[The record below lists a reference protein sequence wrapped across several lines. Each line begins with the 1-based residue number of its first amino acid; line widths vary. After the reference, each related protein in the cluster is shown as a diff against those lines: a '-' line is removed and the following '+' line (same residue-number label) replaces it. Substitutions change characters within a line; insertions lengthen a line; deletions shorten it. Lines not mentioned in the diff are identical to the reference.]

1 MRDFTRPRGRLRSL
15 PLPARVVYSVFLV
28 FTLAALGVTLWL
40 GADMVGP
47 ALGGVGEYYA
57 GITPDAAVA
66 PAPAGDPSADASGDS
81 GGGPAL
87 ELPAEL
93 DAPPPPEPMPR
104 RKLLE
109 VTHFHLFSMP
119 VYLLILS
126 HLFMLGRAS
135 DAAKLAW
142 ITLGTLGTA
151 GHVVAP
157 WIARAASPGSTALYA
172 ISGSAMLASML
183 VMTLW
188 PLYELWAPAP
198 GAPGAAQNDSNLDP

>member
-1 MRDFTRPRGRLRSL
+1 MKDFTRPRGRLRSL

-40 GADMVGP
+40 GADMVG
-47 ALGGVGEYYA
+47 AGLGRLGEYYA
-57 GITPDAAVA
+57 GITPDAPAAHA
-66 PAPAGDPSADASGDS
+66 PKPDS
-81 GGGPAL
+81 SSGPAL

-93 DAPPPPEPMPR
+93 DAPPPPEPMPL

-126 HLFMLGRAS
+126 HLFMLGRAR
-135 DAAKLAW
+135 DATKLAW
-142 ITLGTLGTA
+142 ITIGTLGTA

-172 ISGSAMLASML
+172 LSGSAMLASML

-188 PLYELWAPAP
+188 PLYEMWAPAP
-198 GAPGAAQNDSNLDP
+198 GAPGTGENDSKLDA

>member
-1 MRDFTRPRGRLRSL
+1 MKDFTRPRGRLRSL

-47 ALGGVGEYYA
+47 GLSGLREYYA
-57 GITPDAAVA
+57 GITPDAASAHA
-66 PAPAGDPSADASGDS
+66 PAAAGKPGA
-81 GGGPAL
+81 GPAL
-87 ELPAEL
+87 ELPADI
-93 DAPPPPEPMPR
+93 DAPPPPEPMPV

-135 DAAKLAW
+135 DATKLTW

-172 ISGSAMLASML
+172 LSGSAMLASML
-183 VMTLW
+183 VMTVW
-188 PLYELWAPAP
+188 PLYEMWAPAP
-198 GAPGAAQNDSNLDP
+198 GGPGAGSE